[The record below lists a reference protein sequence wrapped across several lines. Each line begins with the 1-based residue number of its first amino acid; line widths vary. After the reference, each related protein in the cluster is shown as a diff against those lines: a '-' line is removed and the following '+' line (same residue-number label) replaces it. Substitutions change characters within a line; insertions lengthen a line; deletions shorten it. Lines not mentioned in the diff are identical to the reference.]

1 MKSSSRA
8 HDKDLQSLTD
18 AYTNIMESRDQS
30 NNIKHTQDQAYKQG
44 KYDFGAGVTGS
55 QAKLESKKFGN
66 FSEQYIRGRSDA
78 REEFGRPP
86 EPKEAP
92 VSDEDRNEMEGI
104 IFGDKEMIP
113 EENEKLVGEEYEFT
127 KSVLQHAIS
136 YLDTGSPI
144 DTDSGDIR
152 DDDVDLND
160 PEAVHTAAEKFY
172 SIIELAQGTNLGYG
186 DNGLPLP
193 NSGRPS
199 QILYNHP
206 KIVGICL
213 ARALWKVKSA
223 NLG

>member
-104 IFGDKEMIP
+104 IFGDKEMVP
-113 EENEKLVGEEYEFT
+113 EEDESERFGKAMALSKERIDKQWPWENMEYDHMAMQLMKYKGKIHKEDMSAV
-127 KSVLQHAIS
+127 KEAIYYS
-136 YLDTGSPI
+136 LDNIGVDAIPSETNA
-144 DTDSGDIR
+144 
-152 DDDVDLND
+152 DDV
-160 PEAVHTAAEKFY
+160 
-172 SIIELAQGTNLGYG
+172 G
-186 DNGLPLP
+186 
-193 NSGRPS
+193 PS
-199 QILYNHP
+199 
-206 KIVGICL
+206 
-213 ARALWKVKSA
+213 R
-223 NLG
+223 